1 MEYYLLLLLKILIVI
16 VLTDVM
22 DLCSFYRKRNQGY
35 FCIKQ
40 YGVKRD
46 AWHDSKLLLL
56 FFVFGELVK
65 WDILLLILAAV
76 INYFVHELILFG
88 GFFKKFINNVKKG
101 G

>member
-1 MEYYLLLLLKILIVI
+1 MEYYLLLKVLIVI

-22 DLCSFYRKRNQGY
+22 DLCSFYRRRNQGY

-40 YGVKRD
+40 YGTFKRD

-65 WDILLLILAAV
+65 WDMLLLILAAV
-76 INYFVHELILFG
+76 INYFVHEVILFG
-88 GFFKKFINNVKKG
+88 GVFKKFINNG
-101 G
+101 GD